1 MTTISKGKPAGAKAG
16 NHYGTF
22 KVHYCSPAQA
32 RFIAKLLEDRVHD
45 FKITDATR
53 VNKKHA
59 SRIIEQLLTCPKKIV
74 EPITEKQLS
83 YADLLIKTRI
93 GSDATLKAY
102 LHLSKVKSIYELDRD
117 HAKTL
122 IDALVALPK
131 MQVAEPDLEVG
142 AYRHN
147 DQIYSVRKSRESGRL
162 HAYVLNIKSKQW
174 EFARGVVYEIK
185 PEERL
190 TLAQA
195 MQFGASTG
203 YCVHCGRTLT
213 VQKSVVAGMG
223 RVCASKYH

>member
-1 MTTISKGKPAGAKAG
+1 MTTTTGKPAGSKAG
-16 NHYGTF
+16 NQYGTF

-32 RFIAKLLEDRVHD
+32 RFIARLLEERVHD

-59 SRIIEQLLTCPKKIV
+59 TRIIDQLLNCPKKYI

-83 YADLLIKTRI
+83 YADLLLKTRI
-93 GSDATLKAY
+93 GADAILKAC
-102 LHLSKVKSIYELDRD
+102 LHLSKVNTIYELDRD
-117 HAKTL
+117 HAKKM
-122 IDALVALPK
+122 IDSLVTLPK
-131 MQVAEPDLEVG
+131 IQVAEPDLEVG

-147 DQIYSVRKSRESGRL
+147 DQIFSVRKSRESGRL
-162 HAYVLNIKSKQW
+162 HAYVFNLVTKKW
-174 EFARGVVYEIK
+174 EFARGLVYEIK

-203 YCVHCGRTLT
+203 FCVHCGRTLT